1 VGVEGGMTR
10 PLPEKPI
17 FTAEELTNA
26 EDYPD
31 DLGAAARTEL
41 VNLWHDLGQARRSAI
56 NGVWSVHCDHLA
68 YRIVMLSRIVGAC
81 PWGDIDVDVLLDG
94 LYARIHDEAGIPY
107 PEIDWVRVREV
118 KAYIEEGAR
127 R

>member
-1 VGVEGGMTR
+1 MTR

-17 FTAEELTNA
+17 FTAEELANT
-26 EDYPD
+26 EDHPD
-31 DLGAAARTEL
+31 DLVAAVRIEL
-41 VNLWHDLGQARRSAI
+41 AHLWYDLGQARQSAH
-56 NGVWSVHCDHLA
+56 NGVWSVQCDNLA

-118 KAYIEEGAR
+118 KASIEEGAKR
-127 R
+127 